1 MLKIENMSMARLM
14 AMEGFQLNSAGA
26 KPFPRIPKSAL
37 GINHVSPSYTNIDF
51 GSCSVTSSTLRKLR
65 LLKFLIVDVPRA
77 FLLLVPFVNFCLL
90 FPITIQ
96 IFLNFEI
103 SFTHIIHYLKQ
114 INPSLPAL
122 KRELEITQ

>member
-26 KPFPRIPKSAL
+26 KPFPRISKSAL

-77 FLLLVPFVNFCLL
+77 FLLLVPFVKFCL
-90 FPITIQ
+90 FPITVQ

-103 SFTHIIHYLKQ
+103 SFTHIIHYLQQ